1 MFIRPLSFD
10 FEDDERALE
19 CQDQLFVGESL
30 MIAPVYK
37 QNENGRMVYFPEAML
52 ELVWKDGKI
61 VSKKKISKGDHYISQ
76 PLDSVVFFVRKG
88 KTVPLFEPAM
98 NTASLKHDN
107 YQLFGKG
114 KSYELYEDDGFT
126 SDVHLE
132 GRIRPLR

>member
-1 MFIRPLSFD
+1 
-10 FEDDERALE
+10 
-19 CQDQLFVGESL
+19 

-37 QNENGRMVYFPEAML
+37 QNENGRMVYFPEPMIQ
-52 ELVWKDGKI
+52 VTWKNGKYEC
-61 VSKKKISKGDHYISQ
+61 KKIKAGDSYIKM

-88 KTVPLFEPAM
+88 KAVPLFEPAM
-98 NTASLKHDN
+98 NTKYMKTDKYEL
-107 YQLFGKG
+107 LGKG